1 MSKND
6 NATELT
12 DDIEV
17 IGPGQMLAE
26 ARKSAGLSQD
36 DVAKKLNFRTSL
48 VADIEN
54 ETFDKSLPDT
64 YNRGYLRNYAKLVKI
79 SQEDILNSYEMLGI
93 AKTQGAEMQS
103 FSRAT
108 EKQAHNSYLMWATY
122 LIIALVIGSSAMWWL
137 QGNQGKLGL
146 STLTTSSSENEQA
159 TVAEINASSN
169 EQDLANE
176 IGDDANNSLVKTTV
190 GSFDEENDTEQS
202 DIEDNSSPIE
212 ALESRTSGQVNIEA
226 LEDQVATTELLNSAV
241 SENPSLESASLD
253 NTALGL
259 ATSDIQTEAKVSNAV
274 FKFSGDC
281 WVNIYDATGERIAWG
296 VKKSDYEMTINGVAP
311 LTITLGK
318 PELVSVRFNG
328 ESVDMSQFNQGN
340 IAKFSLPLE

>member
-1 MSKND
+1 MSKKD
-6 NATELT
+6 DTTELT

-26 ARKSAGLSQD
+26 ARKNAGMSQE
-36 DVAKKLNFRTSL
+36 DVAQKLNFRTSL
-48 VADIEN
+48 VVDIEN
-54 ETFDKSLPDT
+54 EAFDKSLPDT

-108 EKQAHNSYLMWATY
+108 EKQAHNNYLMWATY
-122 LIIALVIGSSAMWWL
+122 LIIALVVGSSAMWWL
-137 QGNQGKLGL
+137 QGNQGNLSFSGLTEKSNESAIASESTVNLINSAESQANTESSSQTTTEDDMLIGEQGLQPNANDEVQSAAIINDEIQNVSNIADLSSDDLSAIDSRPVNSDLSGQTAASESLEPVQAGLDQIQSQTETVTVL
-146 STLTTSSSENEQA
+146 ST
-159 TVAEINASSN
+159 
-169 EQDLANE
+169 
-176 IGDDANNSLVKTTV
+176 
-190 GSFDEENDTEQS
+190 
-202 DIEDNSSPIE
+202 
-212 ALESRTSGQVNIEA
+212 
-226 LEDQVATTELLNSAV
+226 
-241 SENPSLESASLD
+241 
-253 NTALGL
+253 
-259 ATSDIQTEAKVSNAV
+259 AV
-274 FKFSGDC
+274 FNFSGDC
-281 WVNIYDATGERIAWG
+281 WVNIYDSTGERIAWG
-296 VKKSDYEMTINGVAP
+296 VKKSGYEMTINGVAP